1 MNKMKKKTQ
10 LYWSILTILLLV
22 FPNTSLSQA
31 PNSTLNLGIL
41 ESFGGYTGG
50 GDIIIESVNW
60 TGDAGTHNGI
70 IMGFDDTTLFNDFL
84 FTDDAVT
91 AQCREDLLRMFIHLN
106 DLFVDYPSTHLPDFG
121 DGEILTP
128 GVYCIGG
135 SGSIGLNL
143 TLDGGGRDSAF
154 FVLKFQGGLSVGAAA
169 VVTLTGGTQA
179 CNVFYLADDAIDIG
193 TNASIKGTLFSKVG
207 AVVLAAGA
215 VVEGRILT
223 LNGALNAGV
232 NATLIRPSGTCTI
245 PIFCR
250 NSCDAAPAFDILG
263 VLANLVLYTN
273 SGIISNT
280 STTAIIGDVGSNAG
294 SISGFEF
301 SLVKGNY
308 NLADP
313 FTSQANIDLDN
324 AYNSLMA
331 LPNTVPSEPGV
342 IPEVLTH
349 GPSFGADTL
358 GGEIIYAGVYFI
370 AGAGS
375 LFGTLI
381 LDAQNDTNALF
392 VLKFGGAFTVAVL
405 SKMILINGARPC
417 NVFFIAG
424 ATVVTGDI
432 SIAANAFLK
441 GTFISHAG
449 FCDAG
454 TSLFL
459 EGRLLST
466 IGAVSSYSSVLYTNP
481 EYITSEIFIPDPLPI
496 DLLSFT
502 GECLPIQIR
511 LNWETTSETNNDYFS
526 IERSTDGINWS
537 EIGKINGAGNSSAS
551 RKYFLDDENQYNEI
565 SYYRLKQ
572 HDFSGVARTFSPI
585 SVKNCIDGNDAL
597 SIYPN
602 PAEKAINIL
611 FNGEVE
617 QVINTTIVD
626 LFGRNV
632 YQSSKYQSVI
642 NIENFEDGIYFLQ
655 LLLKSGNITRK
666 FVVSK

>member
-1 MNKMKKKTQ
+1 MNKMKDKIK
-10 LYWSILTILLLV
+10 LYWSMLIIIVLS
-22 FPNTSLSQA
+22 FPNTNFSQT

-41 ESFGGYTGG
+41 ESFGGYTGR
-50 GDIIIESVNW
+50 GDVIIESTNW
-60 TGDAGTHNGI
+60 TGDAGTHNGVM
-70 IMGFDDTTLFNDFL
+70 MGFNDTALFNDFL
-84 FTDDAVT
+84 FTDDLVT

-106 DLFVDYPSTHLPDFG
+106 DLFVDYPSTHLPDYG
-121 DGEILTP
+121 DGETLTP

-143 TLDGGGRDSAF
+143 TLDGGGSDSAF

-245 PIFCR
+245 PVFCR
-250 NSCDAAPAFDILG
+250 NSCDAAPTFDILG
-263 VLANLVLYTN
+263 VLSNLVLYTN
-273 SGIISNT
+273 SGIVSNT

-308 NLADP
+308 NLADT
-313 FTSQANIDLDN
+313 FTNQANIDLDN
-324 AYNSLMA
+324 AYNSLMS
-331 LPNTVPSEPGV
+331 LPNTDLS
-342 IPEVLTH
+342 H

-496 DLLSFT
+496 DLISFS
-502 GECLPIQIR
+502 GDCLPNQIR
-511 LNWETTSETNNDYFS
+511 LNWETASESNNDYFS
-526 IERSTDGINWS
+526 IERSLDGTIWS
-537 EIGKINGAGNSSAS
+537 EIGKINAAGNATSS
-551 RKYFLDDENQYNEI
+551 RKYFFDDLIRYNEI

-572 HDFSGVARTFSPI
+572 HDFSGVSRTFNPI
-585 SVKNCIDGNDAL
+585 SVQNCLTDNEAL
-597 SIYPN
+597 SIFPN
-602 PAEKAINIL
+602 PATNAIYINFKGNI
-611 FNGEVE
+611 E
-617 QVINTTIVD
+617 QITNSEIYD
-626 LFGRNV
+626 LFGRNM
-632 YQSSKYQSVI
+632 YQSSIYQSVI
-642 NIENFEDGIYFLQ
+642 DISSFEEGIYFLKLM
-655 LLLKSGNITRK
+655 LLSGNITKK
-666 FVVSK
+666 FVISK

>member
-1 MNKMKKKTQ
+1 M
-10 LYWSILTILLLV
+10 LIIIVLS
-22 FPNTSLSQA
+22 FPNTNFSQT

-41 ESFGGYTGG
+41 ESFGGYTGR
-50 GDIIIESVNW
+50 GDVIIESTNW
-60 TGDAGTHNGI
+60 TGDAGTHNGVM
-70 IMGFDDTTLFNDFL
+70 MGFNDTALFNDFL
-84 FTDDAVT
+84 FNDDVVT

-106 DLFVDYPSTHLPDFG
+106 DLFVDYPSTHLPDYG
-121 DGEILTP
+121 DGETLTP

-143 TLDGGGRDSAF
+143 TLDGGGSDSAF

-245 PIFCR
+245 PVFCR
-250 NSCDAAPAFDILG
+250 NSCDAAPTFDILG
-263 VLANLVLYTN
+263 VLSNLVLYTN
-273 SGIISNT
+273 SGIVSNT

-308 NLADP
+308 NLADT
-313 FTSQANIDLDN
+313 FTNQANIDLDN
-324 AYNSLMA
+324 AYNSLMS
-331 LPNTVPSEPGV
+331 LPNTDLS
-342 IPEVLTH
+342 H

-381 LDAQNDTNALF
+381 LDAQNNTNALF

-496 DLLSFT
+496 DLISFS
-502 GECLPIQIR
+502 GDCLPNQIR
-511 LNWETTSETNNDYFS
+511 LNWETASESNNDYFS
-526 IERSTDGINWS
+526 IERSLDGTIWS
-537 EIGKINGAGNSSAS
+537 EIGKINAAGNATSS
-551 RKYFLDDENQYNEI
+551 RKYFFDDLIRYNEI

-572 HDFSGVARTFSPI
+572 HDFSGVSRTFNPI
-585 SVKNCIDGNDAL
+585 SVQNCLTDNEAL
-597 SIYPN
+597 SIFPN
-602 PAEKAINIL
+602 PATNAIYINFKGNI
-611 FNGEVE
+611 E
-617 QVINTTIVD
+617 QIPNSEIYD
-626 LFGRNV
+626 LFGRNM
-632 YQSSKYQSVI
+632 YQSSIYQSVI
-642 NIENFEDGIYFLQ
+642 DISSFEEGIYFLKLM
-655 LLLKSGNITRK
+655 LLSGNITKK
-666 FVVSK
+666 FVISK

>member
-1 MNKMKKKTQ
+1 
-10 LYWSILTILLLV
+10 
-22 FPNTSLSQA
+22 
-31 PNSTLNLGIL
+31 
-41 ESFGGYTGG
+41 
-50 GDIIIESVNW
+50 
-60 TGDAGTHNGI
+60 
-70 IMGFDDTTLFNDFL
+70 
-84 FTDDAVT
+84 
-91 AQCREDLLRMFIHLN
+91 
-106 DLFVDYPSTHLPDFG
+106 
-121 DGEILTP
+121 
-128 GVYCIGG
+128 
-135 SGSIGLNL
+135 
-143 TLDGGGRDSAF
+143 
-154 FVLKFQGGLSVGAAA
+154 
-169 VVTLTGGTQA
+169 
-179 CNVFYLADDAIDIG
+179 
-193 TNASIKGTLFSKVG
+193 
-207 AVVLAAGA
+207 
-215 VVEGRILT
+215 
-223 LNGALNAGV
+223 
-232 NATLIRPSGTCTI
+232 
-245 PIFCR
+245 
-250 NSCDAAPAFDILG
+250 
-263 VLANLVLYTN
+263 
-273 SGIISNT
+273 
-280 STTAIIGDVGSNAG
+280 
-294 SISGFEF
+294 
-301 SLVKGNY
+301 
-308 NLADP
+308 
-313 FTSQANIDLDN
+313 
-324 AYNSLMA
+324 MA

-466 IGAVSSYSSVLYTNP
+466 IGAVSSYSSILYTNP

-537 EIGKINGAGNSSAS
+537 EIGKINGAGNSSSS

-572 HDFSGVARTFSPI
+572 NDFSGVARTFSPI
-585 SVKNCIDGNDAL
+585 SVKNCYFGNEVL
-597 SIYPN
+597 SIFPN
-602 PAEKAINIL
+602 PAQNIININ
-611 FNGEVE
+611 FNGDIE
-617 QVINTTIVD
+617 QVSDTKILD
-626 LFGRNV
+626 LFGRQT
-632 YQSSKYQSVI
+632 YQSSTYQSTI
-642 NIENFEDGIYFLQ
+642 IIENFEDGIYFLQ
-655 LLLKSGNITRK
+655 LMLKSGNITRK
-666 FVVSK
+666 FMIAK

>member
-1 MNKMKKKTQ
+1 M
-10 LYWSILTILLLV
+10 LIIIALS
-22 FPNTSLSQA
+22 FPNTNFSQT

-41 ESFGGYTGG
+41 ESFGGYTGR
-50 GDIIIESVNW
+50 GDVIIESTNW
-60 TGDAGTHNGI
+60 TGDAGTHNGVM
-70 IMGFDDTTLFNDFL
+70 MGFNDTALFNDFL
-84 FTDDAVT
+84 FTDDLVT

-106 DLFVDYPSTHLPDFG
+106 DLFVDYPSTHLPDYG
-121 DGEILTP
+121 DGETLTP

-143 TLDGGGRDSAF
+143 TLDGGGSDSAF

-245 PIFCR
+245 PVFCR
-250 NSCDAAPAFDILG
+250 NSCDAAPTFDILG
-263 VLANLVLYTN
+263 VLSNLVLYTN
-273 SGIISNT
+273 SGIVSNT

-308 NLADP
+308 NLADT

-324 AYNSLMA
+324 AYNSLMS
-331 LPNTVPSEPGV
+331 LPNTDLS
-342 IPEVLTH
+342 H
-349 GPSFGADTL
+349 GPSFGAATL
-358 GGEIIYAGVYFI
+358 GGETIYAGVYFI

-496 DLLSFT
+496 DLISFS
-502 GECLPIQIR
+502 GDCLPNQIR
-511 LNWETTSETNNDYFS
+511 LNWETASESNNDYFS
-526 IERSTDGINWS
+526 IERSLDGTIWS
-537 EIGKINGAGNSSAS
+537 EIGKINAAGNATSS
-551 RKYFLDDENQYNEI
+551 RKYFFDDLNRYNEI

-572 HDFSGVARTFSPI
+572 HDFSGVSRTFNPI
-585 SVKNCIDGNDAL
+585 SVQNCLTDNEAL
-597 SIYPN
+597 SIFPN
-602 PAEKAINIL
+602 PATNAIYINFKGNI
-611 FNGEVE
+611 E
-617 QVINTTIVD
+617 QITNSEIYD
-626 LFGRNV
+626 LFGRNM
-632 YQSSKYQSVI
+632 YQSSIYQSVI
-642 NIENFEDGIYFLQ
+642 DISSFEEGIYFLKLM
-655 LLLKSGNITRK
+655 LLSGNITKK
-666 FVVSK
+666 FVISK

>member
-1 MNKMKKKTQ
+1 MKDIAKSFW
-10 LYWSILTILLLV
+10 LRLGILLLS
-22 FPNTSLSQA
+22 FSNTSLSQA

-50 GDIIIESVNW
+50 GDVIIESVNW
-60 TGDAGTHNGI
+60 TGDAGTHNGV
-70 IMGFDDTTLFNDFL
+70 IMGFNDTALFNDFL
-84 FTDDAVT
+84 FTDDLVT

-106 DLFVDYPSTHLPDFG
+106 DLFVDFPSTHLPDFG
-121 DGEILTP
+121 DGETLTP

-154 FVLKFQGGLSVGAAA
+154 FVLKFQGGLSVGANA
-169 VVTLTGGTQA
+169 VVTLTGGTQS

-294 SISGFEF
+294 SITGFEF

-313 FTSQANIDLDN
+313 ITNQANIDLDN

-331 LPNTVPSEPGV
+331 LPNTVPSDLGAL
-342 IPEVLTH
+342 PEVLPH

-358 GGEIIYAGVYFI
+358 GGETIYAGVYFI

-496 DLLSFT
+496 DLISFS
-502 GECLPIQIR
+502 GECLPNQIR
-511 LNWETTSETNNDYFS
+511 LNWETTSESNNDYFS
-526 IERSTDGINWS
+526 IERSMDGINWS
-537 EIGKINGAGNSSAS
+537 ETGKINAAGNSSSS
-551 RKYFLDDENQYNEI
+551 RKYFLDDFNRYNEI

-572 HDFSGVARTFSPI
+572 HDFSGVSRTFSPT
-585 SVKNCIDGNDAL
+585 SVQNCFTGNETF
-597 SIYPN
+597 SIFPN
-602 PAEKAINIL
+602 PTANAIYINFKGNI
-611 FNGEVE
+611 E
-617 QVINTTIVD
+617 QVTNSEIYD
-626 LFGRNV
+626 LFGRNM
-632 YQSSKYQSVI
+632 YQSSVYESVI
-642 NIENFEDGIYFLQ
+642 NIASFEEGIYFLK
-655 LLLKSGNITRK
+655 LMLKSGNITRK
-666 FVVSK
+666 FLISK

>member
-1 MNKMKKKTQ
+1 MNKMKDKIK
-10 LYWSILTILLLV
+10 LYWSMLIIIALS
-22 FPNTSLSQA
+22 FPNTNFSQT

-41 ESFGGYTGG
+41 ESFGGYTGR
-50 GDIIIESVNW
+50 GDVIIESTNW
-60 TGDAGTHNGI
+60 TGDAGTHNGVM
-70 IMGFDDTTLFNDFL
+70 MGFNDTALFNDFL
-84 FTDDAVT
+84 FTDDLVT

-106 DLFVDYPSTHLPDFG
+106 DLFVDYPSTHLPDYG
-121 DGEILTP
+121 DGETLTP

-143 TLDGGGRDSAF
+143 TLDGGGSDSAF

-245 PIFCR
+245 PVFCR
-250 NSCDAAPAFDILG
+250 NSCDAAPTFDILG
-263 VLANLVLYTN
+263 VLSNLVLYTN
-273 SGIISNT
+273 SGIVSNT

-308 NLADP
+308 NLADT

-324 AYNSLMA
+324 AYNSLMS
-331 LPNTVPSEPGV
+331 LPNTDLS
-342 IPEVLTH
+342 H
-349 GPSFGADTL
+349 GPSFGAATL
-358 GGEIIYAGVYFI
+358 GGETIYAGVYFI

-496 DLLSFT
+496 DLISFS
-502 GECLPIQIR
+502 GDCLPNQIR
-511 LNWETTSETNNDYFS
+511 LNWETASESNNDYFS
-526 IERSTDGINWS
+526 IERSLDGTIWS
-537 EIGKINGAGNSSAS
+537 EIGKINAAGNATSS
-551 RKYFLDDENQYNEI
+551 RKYFFDDLNRYNEI

-572 HDFSGVARTFSPI
+572 HDFSGVSRTFNPI
-585 SVKNCIDGNDAL
+585 SVQNCLTDNEAL
-597 SIYPN
+597 SIFPN
-602 PAEKAINIL
+602 PATNAIYINFKGNI
-611 FNGEVE
+611 E
-617 QVINTTIVD
+617 QITNSEIYD
-626 LFGRNV
+626 LFGRNM
-632 YQSSKYQSVI
+632 YQSSIYQSVI
-642 NIENFEDGIYFLQ
+642 DISSFEEGIYFLKLM
-655 LLLKSGNITRK
+655 LLSGNITKK
-666 FVVSK
+666 FVISK